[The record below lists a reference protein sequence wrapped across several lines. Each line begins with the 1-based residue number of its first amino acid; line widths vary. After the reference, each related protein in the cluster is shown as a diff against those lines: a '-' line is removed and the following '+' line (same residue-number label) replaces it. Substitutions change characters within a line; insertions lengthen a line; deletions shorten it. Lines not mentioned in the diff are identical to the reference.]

1 MQPLTV
7 QEIIHTNL
15 SIDLELLTPQAN
27 LDREISVVDLNRP
40 GLALAG
46 FFDQFAHNRIQV
58 FGKGEWA
65 FLNSLEPQQL
75 TIRLQKLFSFEIPFL
90 VFTHNNDPQAELLKV
105 AKQNSV
111 AIFKTK
117 ASSHMFN
124 EVFSNF
130 LDFRL
135 SPKSIIHGVLLEIFG
150 IGILLQGK
158 SGIGKSETALEL
170 IERGH
175 RLVSDDIVLAACK
188 HENQVDGFAT
198 EENEHHMEIRGLGII
213 DIKELFGTGS
223 VRKKIEIDLVIHL
236 EEWNNQKEY
245 DRLGIDDSFTNLLG
259 VNIPSITLP
268 ILPGRNLPILI
279 ETAAKNFRLKAMG
292 TNSAKKFVQ
301 GLELRI
307 KAKNKTQGNIDV

>member
-1 MQPLTV
+1 MTALTV
-7 QEIIHTNL
+7 QEILHTDL
-15 SIDLELLTPQAN
+15 SIQLELLTPQAN

-65 FLNSLEPQQL
+65 FLNSLEHKQL
-75 TIRLQKLFSFEIPFL
+75 TIRLQKFFSYEVPFL
-90 VFTHNNDPQAELLKV
+90 IFTHNNNPQPELLSM
-105 AKQNSV
+105 AKKNSV
-111 AIFKTK
+111 AVLKTQ
-117 ASSHMFN
+117 ASSHILN

-130 LDFRL
+130 LTDRL
-135 SPKSIIHGVLLEIFG
+135 SHKSIVHGVLLEIFG
-150 IGILLQGK
+150 VGILLQGK

-175 RLVSDDIVLAACK
+175 RLVSDDVVMATRK
-188 HENQVDGFAT
+188 HEKQVDGFAT

-223 VRKKIEIDLVIHL
+223 VRKKKEIDLVIHL
-236 EEWNNQKEY
+236 EEWNEQKEY

-259 VNIPSITLP
+259 VDVPSITLP

-301 GLELRI
+301 NLERRI
-307 KAKNKTQGNIDV
+307 DFKRNIQVGKDV